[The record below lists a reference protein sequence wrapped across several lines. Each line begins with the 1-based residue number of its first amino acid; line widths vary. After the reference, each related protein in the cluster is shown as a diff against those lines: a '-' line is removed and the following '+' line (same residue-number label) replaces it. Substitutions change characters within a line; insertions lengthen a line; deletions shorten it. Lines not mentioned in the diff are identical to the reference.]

1 MDEADD
7 QKVAKK
13 NFRNV
18 IPECL
23 GHEMNEE
30 KIDQK

>member
-23 GHEMNEE
+23 CHEMNE
-30 KIDQK
+30 D